1 MKSIG
6 LGDKKKGQQEQG
18 WPDYQAFVL
27 GTYIVGSIGVRELH
41 IDRWVKV
48 VSAPPVEHDYPP
60 LPTDN
65 PPVDLHF
72 CDSVPVL
79 CLVCFCFFRLSC
91 L

>member
-65 PPVDLHF
+65 PACDF

-79 CLVCFCFFRLSC
+79 DVCLVSVPFLFL
-91 L
+91 LL